1 MRLQEDWRQLN
12 TDWNLVRDNEG
23 DKRNESRVNLRK
35 GGRHFLKNEA
45 ELNSSGM

>member
-23 DKRNESRVNLRK
+23 DKRNESRVNLPRE
-35 GGRHFLKNEA
+35 GGIFLKTKPN
-45 ELNSSGM
+45 